1 MSNTRTDNTNRTT
14 GDDTHAHGAKTQKL
28 KGATELVHGLGESI
42 RGRFM
47 EAVDGSQGSRH
58 APISQQGRQEVERG
72 MAKLTGG
79 PGAASV
85 TSSTGT
91 RNPNPA
97 GDSDGVSTNTE
108 SSSGFGARQ
117 RANGGNA
124 LGPSSGLTTGFGN
137 AGPEAAVAQAPYGG
151 QESAMG
157 QQGSTNRDF
166 GYEEGHTRRDP
177 AVMGQQGN
185 SPGPAPDRYTLS
197 GEPKRLG

>member
-1 MSNTRTDNTNRTT
+1 MSNTRSDNTNRTT

-108 SSSGFGARQ
+108 PSSGFGARQ
-117 RANGGNA
+117 RERGATP
-124 LGPSSGLTTGFGN
+124 LGPR
-137 AGPEAAVAQAPYGG
+137 APYGG

-166 GYEEGHTRRDP
+166 GYEEGQTRRDP